1 MRISFAAN
9 ILIGKHTFSSDLT
22 PITLDDA
29 KALVDSING
38 VGENI
43 VTIDPYIRLSSG
55 TLNIKDNGNPSTMTL
70 EGYILCLEPPQGYA
84 YVPAFG
90 YENGQWSITLKIVYA
105 HNFNIYSSGYVND
118 KGMMFLPTELGSCT
132 ADNSENAIAAFAL
145 ELSRSAIP
153 INLVNGVYLYNNRP
167 LFTCK
172 KKAYA
177 HFLRETAELLE
188 SDSYKGSIAAAYSD
202 SEGPYIDSS
211 AIDIRLT
218 KSSKGI
224 INEENTSGL

>member
-9 ILIGKHTFSSDLT
+9 ILIGKHTLSGDLT
-22 PITLDDA
+22 PITLDSA

-38 VGENI
+38 IGENI
-43 VTIDPYIRLSSG
+43 TTVDPHIQLSRG
-55 TLNIKDNGNPSTMTL
+55 TLNIKDNGNPSTMTV
-70 EGYILCLEPPQGYA
+70 EGYILTLEPPQGYA
-84 YVPAFG
+84 YTPAFSYG
-90 YENGQWSITLKIVYA
+90 NGRWSITLKIVYVY
-105 HNFNIYSSGYVND
+105 NFNIYSAGYVND
-118 KGMMFLPTELGSCT
+118 KGMMFLPAELGSCT
-132 ADNSENAIAAFAL
+132 ADNSDNAIAAFAL

-211 AIDIRLT
+211 AINIRLT
-218 KSSKGI
+218 KSSKGTSD
-224 INEENTSGL
+224 EENTSGS